1 MRKPALALL
10 AAAALA
16 GCAGLQDFARAAFQQ
31 PRLDFRSASLEALDL
46 EAATVAFLF
55 DVENPNAI
63 GVDVARIAWAI
74 EIERTRIASG
84 DVPGGFV
91 VPARGKAPVTF
102 RVRLRWRDVPGIVSI
117 LGSGRDR
124 IQYRL
129 SGEIGLQTPIGL
141 VSLPLSHEDGL
152 GLPSLPRFAVE
163 GISVRSASLTAVAF
177 DVRLRLSNPNP
188 FPLPA
193 GRIDYSLAVNGA
205 GVARA
210 AGAALSS
217 VPGGAS
223 AEVRLPV
230 TLDVLSAGRAAADL
244 ARGAEVQVD
253 LGGTAEIA
261 EMPFPLQL
269 RARVP
274 ARR

>member
-16 GCAGLQDFARAAFQQ
+16 GCAGLQDLARSAFQQ

-55 DVENPNAI
+55 DVENPNAF

-84 DVPGGFV
+84 DVPGGLV

-102 RVRLRWRDVPGIVSI
+102 RVRLRWRDVPGIVSL
-117 LGSGRDR
+117 LGGGRDR
-124 IQYRL
+124 IEYRL

-152 GLPSLPRFAVE
+152 RLPSLPRFAVD

-193 GRIDYSLAVNGA
+193 GRIDYSLAVNGV

-210 AGAALSS
+210 AGAALVS
-217 VPGGAS
+217 VPAGAS

-230 TLDVLSAGRAAADL
+230 TLDVLSAGRAAAEL

-261 EMPFPLQL
+261 GMPFPLQL

>member
-16 GCAGLQDFARAAFQQ
+16 GCAGLKDLARSAFQE
-31 PRLDFRSASLEALDL
+31 PRLSFRSASLEALDL

-55 DVENPNAI
+55 DVENPNAF

-84 DVPGGFV
+84 DVPGGLA

-102 RVRLRWRDVPGIVSI
+102 RVRLRWRDVPGIVTL
-117 LGSGRDR
+117 LGGGRDR
-124 IQYRL
+124 IAYRL

-152 GLPSLPRFAVE
+152 RLPSLPRFALE
-163 GISVRSASLTAVAF
+163 GISIRGASLTAVAF

-188 FPLPA
+188 FPIPA

-210 AGAALSS
+210 AGAALAS
-217 VPGGAS
+217 VAGGGS

-244 ARGAEVQVD
+244 ARGAEVEVE

-261 EMPFPLQL
+261 GLPFPLQL
-269 RARVP
+269 RARLP